1 MFDIPSRTEDSKF
14 TSWYYGTD
22 RKLLGCVLG
31 LIFIGM
37 LCVVSAGSVQA
48 LRKGWEWYYF
58 LQKMLPFYVVGIGT
72 LFVASMLNKKLVLG
86 IAGLNVAVCFL
97 LLIWTV
103 IHPVASH
110 GSERWAVIGGLRLM
124 PSDIMKPGLVVMTA
138 WFLAKMKEKFGSDI
152 FLNPAPWRPAWLSW
166 WTYLVPFGLVLLI
179 LFQQPDIGTT
189 LLFMAVVGTMFF
201 IAGLPRKI
209 WLPLLGLFGGVGFL
223 AFLFVPHVHRRV
235 LEFIKPLDPTTQ
247 VGYSVNAIRQ
257 GGLFGMGDE
266 AFAKESLSDAH
277 TDFIFA
283 ALAEDWGAIM
293 ACGLLVLLLVVIRR
307 LTVTAMSARDTFV
320 FYAVGGT
327 TALFATQIC
336 INLATTL
343 GLMPPKGMTLP
354 FISSGGSS
362 FLGYCLLFGMI
373 LAIVREDKWK

>member
-1 MFDIPSRTEDSKF
+1 MFKLPDRTEDSKF
-14 TSWYYGTD
+14 TSWYYGID

-58 LQKMLPFYVVGIGT
+58 LQKMLPFYIVGIGT
-72 LFVASMLNKKLVLG
+72 LFVASMLNKKWVL
-86 IAGLNVAVCFL
+86 IISAANVAVCFL
-97 LLIWTV
+97 LLLWTL
-103 IHPVASH
+103 INPVVSH
-110 GSERWAVIGGLRLM
+110 GSARWVVISGITLM
-124 PSDIMKPGLVVMTA
+124 PSDIMKPGLVIMTA

-152 FLNPAPWRPAWLSW
+152 FLNPAPWKPAWLSW
-166 WTYLVPFGLVLLI
+166 WTFLIPFGIVLLI
-179 LFQQPDIGTT
+179 LFDQPDIGTT
-189 LLFMAVVGTMFF
+189 LLFM
-201 IAGLPRKI
+201 AGLPRKI

-235 LEFIKPLDPTTQ
+235 LEFFQPLDPTTQ

-266 AFAKESLSDAH
+266 AFAKESLPDAH

-283 ALAEDWGAIM
+283 AISEDWGAIL
-293 ACGLLVLLLVVIRR
+293 ACGLLVLLLIVVRR
-307 LTVTAMSARDTFV
+307 LTVTAMTARDTFV

-327 TALFATQIC
+327 TALFATQVC

-362 FLGYCLLFGMI
+362 FLGYCLLFGMV

>member
-189 LLFMAVVGTMFF
+189 LLFMAVVGTMLF

-266 AFAKESLSDAH
+266 AFAKESLPDAH

>member
-1 MFDIPSRTEDSKF
+1 MFDIPRTEDSKF

-22 RKLLGCVLG
+22 RKLLGYVLA

-58 LQKMLPFYVVGIGT
+58 LQKMLPFYVLGVGT
-72 LFVASMLNKKLVLG
+72 LFVASMLNKKWVLG
-86 IAGLNVAVCFL
+86 ISALNVAVCFL

-124 PSDIMKPGLVVMTA
+124 PSDLMKPGLVIMTA
-138 WFLAKMKEKFGSDI
+138 WFLAKMKERFGTDI

-166 WTYLVPFGLVLLI
+166 WTFLVPFAIVLLI

-189 LLFMAVVGTMFF
+189 LLFMAVIGTMLF

-209 WLPLLGLFGGVGFL
+209 WLPGLGLFGVVGFL

-235 LEFIKPLDPTTQ
+235 LEFFQPLDPTTQ

-266 AFAKESLSDAH
+266 AFAKESLPDAH

-283 ALAEDWGAIM
+283 ALAEDWGAIL
-293 ACGLLVLLLVVIRR
+293 ACGLLALLLVVIRR

-362 FLGYCLLFGMI
+362 FMGYCLLFGMI